1 MYLDKY
7 SYFCNIFLKIIKVK
21 DKETEDALEDTSRH
35 SSTFNTVYND
45 ILELASN
52 VLTDAS
58 KRIQEKIEEMEKL
71 KSDLEVNKTIH
82 LSNLNNN
89 E

>member
-1 MYLDKY
+1 M
-7 SYFCNIFLKIIKVK
+7 K
-21 DKETEDALEDTSRH
+21 DKEREDVSKNTSRH
-35 SSTFNTVYND
+35 SSTFNTVYDD

-52 VLTDAS
+52 VLTDAN

-82 LSNLNNN
+82 LFNLNNN

>member
-1 MYLDKY
+1 M
-7 SYFCNIFLKIIKVK
+7 KIIKVK
-21 DKETEDALEDTSRH
+21 DKEREDVSKNTSRH
-35 SSTFNTVYND
+35 SSTFNAVYND

-71 KSDLEVNKTIH
+71 KCDLEVNETIH

>member
-1 MYLDKY
+1 MKQK
-7 SYFCNIFLKIIKVK
+7 NVLK
-21 DKETEDALEDTSRH
+21 DTSRH
-35 SSTFNTVYND
+35 SSTFNAVYND

>member
-1 MYLDKY
+1 M
-7 SYFCNIFLKIIKVK
+7 KIIKVK
-21 DKETEDALEDTSRH
+21 DKEREDVSKNTSRH
-35 SSTFNTVYND
+35 SSTFNTVYDD

-52 VLTDAS
+52 VLSDAS

>member
-1 MYLDKY
+1 M
-7 SYFCNIFLKIIKVK
+7 KIIKVK
-21 DKETEDALEDTSRH
+21 DKEREDVSKNTSRH
-35 SSTFNTVYND
+35 SSTFNTVYDD

-52 VLTDAS
+52 VLSDAS

-71 KSDLEVNKTIH
+71 KSDLEVNETIH

>member
-1 MYLDKY
+1 M
-7 SYFCNIFLKIIKVK
+7 K
-21 DKETEDALEDTSRH
+21 DKEREDVSKNTSRH

-45 ILELASN
+45 ILELAGN

>member
-1 MYLDKY
+1 M
-7 SYFCNIFLKIIKVK
+7 KIIKVK
-21 DKETEDALEDTSRH
+21 DKEREDVSKNTSRH
-35 SSTFNTVYND
+35 SSTFNTVYDD

-52 VLTDAS
+52 VLSDAS

-82 LSNLNNN
+82 LSNLNNS

>member
-1 MYLDKY
+1 MR
-7 SYFCNIFLKIIKVK
+7 
-21 DKETEDALEDTSRH
+21 DKETDDVSKDTSRH

-45 ILELASN
+45 ILEIASN

-58 KRIQEKIEEMEKL
+58 KRIQEKIEEVEKL
-71 KSDLEVNKTIH
+71 KSDLEVNETIH

-89 E
+89 DL